1 MIVIDE
7 DLWSR
12 SGDPQPR
19 LDFRPVLANRDG
31 SFAPG
36 ILFVAA
42 TLLLTI
48 GLVTLVAA
56 HQRAT
61 AVALEAS

>member
-1 MIVIDE
+1 
-7 DLWSR
+7 
-12 SGDPQPR
+12 
-19 LDFRPVLANRDG
+19 
-31 SFAPG
+31 
-36 ILFVAA
+36 VAA

-48 GLVTLVAA
+48 ALVTLVAA